1 MSKNENIHIKKNKQ
15 TGVINVE
22 VEKNDYE
29 TKVNDILK
37 RYTKTAKIPGF
48 RKGHIPMGLVRKQYG
63 SAVKVDEINK
73 LLDSELK
80 KYIQEEKL
88 DILGGPIPSYEAI
101 DWDLDTINFDFE
113 IGYTPEIKLNF
124 KPKKPIIRYE
134 VKADKKSVENQIKN
148 IQDQYGKL
156 ISKSKIEKDFE
167 ITANFNSESD
177 EINNSSM
184 FKTDSLKPTFLKKI
198 IGLKV
203 GDSISEKTSKIFKE
217 DYELSRNLK
226 IDLNKAKEINLA
238 VELKIQEI
246 NKREPADLD
255 QELFDKVY
263 GKNSIKSVTELKDK
277 LSDDFV
283 KQFQNQT
290 DQKLMNDSIEYLI
303 DSTKIKLPSEF
314 LVKWMQLSSEKKI
327 SQNEAQTEYEKSE
340 KGMKYQ
346 LIESKIIIDNKLQ
359 VNFEDLKSFT
369 SELIKNQMLQYGQPI
384 PEEKELDG
392 IVARVMSNKD
402 EIKRLT
408 EQLTSNRILEFFKEN
423 FNYKLKKVS
432 YDEYVKEVYPS

>member
-1 MSKNENIHIKKNKQ
+1 MKISISKKNKQ

-29 TKVNDILK
+29 TKVNDVLK
-37 RYTKTAKIPGF
+37 KYTKTAKIPGF

-63 SAVKVDEINK
+63 TAVKVDEINK

-80 KYIQEEKL
+80 KYIQDEKL
-88 DILGGPIPSYEAI
+88 DILGGPIPLYEAI
-101 DWDLDTINFDFE
+101 DWNLETINFDFE

-124 KPKKPIIRYE
+124 KPKKPINRYE
-134 VKADKKSVENQIKN
+134 VKPDKKSVESQIKN

-156 ISKSKIEKDFE
+156 ISKSKIEKDYE
-167 ITANFNSESD
+167 ITANFNSEAD
-177 EINNSSM
+177 DIDNSSM
-184 FKTDSLKPTFLKKI
+184 FKTDSLKPAFLKKI
-198 IGLKV
+198 MGSKV
-203 GDSISEKTSKIFKE
+203 GDSVSVKASSIFKE

-226 IDLNKAKEINLA
+226 IELNKAKEIKSE
-238 VELKIQEI
+238 VEIKIQEI

-303 DSTKIKLPSEF
+303 DSTKIKLPSDF

-327 SQNEAQTEYEKSE
+327 TYDEAQIEYEKSE

-369 SELIKNQMLQYGQPI
+369 SDLIKNQMLQYGQPI

-432 YDEYVKEVYPS
+432 YDEYIKEVYPS

>member
-1 MSKNENIHIKKNKQ
+1 MKIFISKKNKQ

-29 TKVNDILK
+29 TKVNDVLK
-37 RYTKTAKIPGF
+37 KYTKTAKIPGF

-80 KYIQEEKL
+80 KYIQDEKL
-88 DILGGPIPSYEAI
+88 DILGGPIPLYEAI
-101 DWDLDTINFDFE
+101 DWNLETINFDFE

-124 KPKKPIIRYE
+124 KPKKPINRYE
-134 VKADKKSVENQIKN
+134 VKADKKSVESQIKN

-167 ITANFNSESD
+167 ITANFNSKPD
-177 EINNSSM
+177 DIDNSSM
-184 FKTDSLKPTFLKKI
+184 FKTDSLKPAFLKKI
-198 IGLKV
+198 MGLRV
-203 GDSISEKTSKIFKE
+203 GDSVSVKASSIFKE

-226 IDLNKAKEINLA
+226 IELNKAKEIKS
-238 VELKIQEI
+238 ELEIKIQEI

-303 DSTKIKLPSEF
+303 DSTKIKLPSDF

-327 SQNEAQTEYEKSE
+327 TYDEAQIEYEKSE

-369 SELIKNQMLQYGQPI
+369 SDLIKNQMLQYGQPI

-432 YDEYVKEVYPS
+432 YDEYIKEVYPS

>member
-1 MSKNENIHIKKNKQ
+1 MKISISKKNKQ

-29 TKVNDILK
+29 TKVNDVLK

-80 KYIQEEKL
+80 KYIQDEKL
-88 DILGGPIPSYEAI
+88 DILGGPIPLYEAI
-101 DWDLDTINFDFE
+101 DWNLETINFDFE

-124 KPKKPIIRYE
+124 KPKKPINRYE
-134 VKADKKSVENQIKN
+134 VKADKKSVESQIKN

-156 ISKSKIEKDFE
+156 ISKSKIEKDYE
-167 ITANFNSESD
+167 ITANFNSEAD
-177 EINNSSM
+177 DIDNSSM
-184 FKTDSLKPTFLKKI
+184 FKTDSLKPAFLKKI
-198 IGLKV
+198 MGSKV
-203 GDSISEKTSKIFKE
+203 GDSVSVKASSIFKE

-226 IDLNKAKEINLA
+226 IELNKAKEIKL
-238 VELKIQEI
+238 ELEIKIQEI

-263 GKNSIKSVTELKDK
+263 GKNSIKSVKELKDK

-303 DSTKIKLPSEF
+303 DSTKIKLPSDF

-327 SQNEAQTEYEKSE
+327 TYDEAQTEYEKSE

-369 SELIKNQMLQYGQPI
+369 SDLIKNQMLQYGQPI

-432 YDEYVKEVYPS
+432 YDEYIKEVYPS

>member
-1 MSKNENIHIKKNKQ
+1 MKISISKKNKQ

-29 TKVNDILK
+29 TKVNDVLK

-80 KYIQEEKL
+80 KYIQDEKL
-88 DILGGPIPSYEAI
+88 DILGGPIPLYEAI
-101 DWDLDTINFDFE
+101 DWDLETINFDFE
-113 IGYTPEIKLNF
+113 IGYTPDIKLNF
-124 KPKKPIIRYE
+124 KPKKPINRYE
-134 VKADKKSVENQIKN
+134 VKADKKSVESQIKN

-167 ITANFNSESD
+167 ITANFNSEPD
-177 EINNSSM
+177 DIDNSSM
-184 FKTDSLKPTFLKKI
+184 FKTDSLKPAFLKKI
-198 IGLKV
+198 MGSKV
-203 GDSISEKTSKIFKE
+203 GDSVSVKASSIFKE

-226 IDLNKAKEINLA
+226 IELNKAKEIKS
-238 VELKIQEI
+238 ELEIKIQDI

-303 DSTKIKLPSEF
+303 DSTKIKLPSDF

-327 SQNEAQTEYEKSE
+327 TYDEAQTEYEKSE

-369 SELIKNQMLQYGQPI
+369 SDLIKNQMLQYGQPI

-432 YDEYVKEVYPS
+432 YDEYIKEVYPS

>member
-1 MSKNENIHIKKNKQ
+1 MKIFISKKNKQ

-29 TKVNDILK
+29 TKVNDVLK
-37 RYTKTAKIPGF
+37 KYTKTAKIPGF

-80 KYIQEEKL
+80 KYIQDEKL
-88 DILGGPIPSYEAI
+88 DILGGPIPLYEAI
-101 DWDLDTINFDFE
+101 DWNLETINFDFE

-124 KPKKPIIRYE
+124 KPKKPINRYE
-134 VKADKKSVENQIKN
+134 VKADKKSVESQIKN

-167 ITANFNSESD
+167 ITANFNSKPD
-177 EINNSSM
+177 DIDNSSM
-184 FKTDSLKPTFLKKI
+184 FKTDSLKPAFLKKI
-198 IGLKV
+198 MGLRV
-203 GDSISEKTSKIFKE
+203 GDSVSVKASSIFKE

-226 IDLNKAKEINLA
+226 IELNKAKEIKS
-238 VELKIQEI
+238 ELEIKIQEI

-303 DSTKIKLPSEF
+303 DSTKIKLPSDF

-327 SQNEAQTEYEKSE
+327 TYDEAQTEYEKSE

-369 SELIKNQMLQYGQPI
+369 SDLIKNQMLQYGQPI

-432 YDEYVKEVYPS
+432 YDEYIKEVYPS